1 MIAKIRR
8 REPNAPVPRGVLDR
22 IILWSG
28 ILLVVAVV
36 GFGAYYSLD
45 RQLSKPV
52 TQEGPRIE
60 LSQYEQ
66 VVRDDPNNI
75 TNRLALADA
84 YYSLGRYNDAIA
96 QYDAALVINDKSSIA
111 HVGLGRAK
119 LAALD
124 LAGAA
129 ESLQAVIDQSKE
141 EDVSGTLV
149 QSAYYY
155 LGKIA
160 LEKQQ
165 PDEAIAQLKEATTI
179 EPSDADAWYLM
190 GTAYIQSGQLDEAV
204 NVLTQA
210 VLFVPD
216 FTEAYEQLA
225 LIYDQQGAGGKA
237 LYARGMIAYSE
248 GELDDAAEQLEAAIS
263 ASPTLAQAYS
273 GLGLVREVQGQ
284 RDAAV
289 LAYQQA
295 LHLEPDDFSA
305 KGGLQRL
312 SGASA
317 VAPDSTLPA
326 GHPSTGD
333 GGDSQQGVTP

>member
-1 MIAKIRR
+1 
-8 REPNAPVPRGVLDR
+8 LDR

-28 ILLVVAVV
+28 ILLVVAVA

-45 RQLSKPV
+45 RQLSQPS

-84 YYSLGRYNDAIA
+84 YYRLDRYGDSIA
-96 QYDAALVINDKSSIA
+96 QYEAALVINDKSALA

-119 LAALD
+119 LEVGD

-129 ESLQAVIDQSKE
+129 QSLQAVIDQSKE
-141 EDVSGTLV
+141 EDISGTLV

-160 LEKQQ
+160 LQQQQ
-165 PDEAIAQLKEATTI
+165 PDEAIAQLKEATAI
-179 EPSDADAWYLM
+179 ERSDADAWYLM
-190 GTAYIQSGQLDEAV
+190 GTAYIQGGQLDEAV
-204 NVLTQA
+204 NALTQA
-210 VLFVPD
+210 VLFVPG

-225 LIYDQQGAGGKA
+225 LVYDQQGTSGKA
-237 LYARGMIAYSE
+237 LYARGMIAYSK
-248 GELDDAAEQLEAAIS
+248 GDLDDAAEQLEAAIS
-263 ASPTLAQAYS
+263 ASPTLGQAYS
-273 GLGLVREVQGQ
+273 GLGLVRELQGD
-284 RDAAV
+284 RDAAA

-295 LHLEPDDFSA
+295 LHLEPDDFNA
-305 KGGLQRL
+305 KNGLQRL

-317 VAPDSTLPA
+317 VSPDSTLPA